1 MMSSC
6 PGHLRSVWREILNK
20 KFSNRPEF
28 VDVSVIIP
36 AYQSADTIGRA
47 LKSVAAQTLK
57 PREVIVVDDG
67 STDSTYDA
75 ALAVNDEMDN
85 IELVVKRQENAGAG
99 AARNTA
105 ISYASGEFIAFLDAD
120 DEWLPGKI
128 SASMEQMRRG
138 DNQLVAHNGFVVEN
152 KKEVYLDIASR
163 FRAVAD
169 NPFPALYRRG
179 FISTSSVVTRR
190 QEVLAVGGFDES
202 LVVGQDFD
210 LWLKLLSPPGTKFCV
225 FDQALTRYHISSES
239 ITRRT
244 RQRLINTL
252 DIAGRHAKLLRGHS
266 RFPLFSMWFRILAVH
281 WEAIAAY
288 LAVSRPWNC
297 LLVLTGLPVHFS
309 TLTVKYLIRGP

>member
-1 MMSSC
+1 MSSC

-20 KFSNRPEF
+20 KFSNRAEF

-67 STDSTYDA
+67 STDSTYAA

-99 AARNTA
+99 AARNKA
-105 ISYASGEFIAFLDAD
+105 ISHASGEFIAFLDAD

-128 SASMEQMRRG
+128 SASMEQLRRG
-138 DNQLVAHNGFVVEN
+138 NNHLVAHNGFVVQN

-190 QEVLAVGGFDES
+190 QDVLAVGGFDES

-210 LWLKLLSPPGTKFCV
+210 LWLKLLSTPGTKFQV
-225 FDQALTRYHISSES
+225 FDEALTRYHVSPES
-239 ITRRT
+239 ITSRT
-244 RQRLINTL
+244 RQRLTNTL
-252 DIAGRHAKLLRGHS
+252 HIADRHAKTLRGHS
-266 RFPLFSMWFRILAVH
+266 RFPLFSVWFRIFAVH
-281 WEAIAAY
+281 WEAIATY
-288 LAVSRPWNC
+288 VAVGTPWNC
-297 LLVLTGLPVHFS
+297 LSVLIGLPMRIL
-309 TLTVKYLIRGP
+309 TLTHKHLRLGF